1 MSKIIKDPIY
11 GYIEIEDC
19 YASIVDSP
27 FFQRLRDIIQTSYVS
42 VYPASLHNRFT
53 HSLGVFYLGKKASD
67 YVLED
72 FKNVYK
78 EFYESNI
85 EEIEVI
91 HNTFILACLLHDVGH
106 SPFSHTGEKFFFE
119 KVKDGTYLIWLLL
132 LDIVADEKF
141 SRDANTLTG
150 APHEIMS
157 AYISLKYLIGTRQE
171 EPRLK
176 IDKSLFAR
184 SIIGLKYADSDEI
197 SSLKNCFIDLLNSQ
211 TIDTDRLDYLIRDS
225 YMSGYNSAN
234 IDYER
239 LLSAISIKNKNGQ
252 YKIIFNKKALS
263 VLENAI
269 LAHDEEKKWIQ
280 SHPTILY
287 ESYLIEGMIRFAVNE
302 FKKGGVELFSAEAL
316 TKDGIK
322 KGKENIRLLSDS
334 DIISFAKRFGFKYK
348 FVQSN
353 FDRSKRLK
361 PLWKSEAEYKAI
373 IESKFSS
380 VKGGNLL
387 SMEEYFAKKINPFLL
402 TQDDEFVPVI
412 NDKTLRYF
420 NAQLK
425 KAREG
430 ENNFYIEN
438 RLKALEQIVF
448 LIKKL
453 KALSKLF
460 DVPFEY
466 AFISN
471 GQFMSG
477 FNKENFKN
485 IKIDFPNL
493 ERTYEIQDVVNVLGS
508 EERRDQFFYF
518 YVPKELKDKKI
529 KDVISEVINIFLS
542 FSQEFLENK

>member
-72 FKNVYK
+72 FKNVHK
-78 EFYESNI
+78 DFYESNI

-269 LAHDEEKKWIQ
+269 LARDEEKKWIQ

-302 FKKGGVELFSAEAL
+302 FKKGGAELFSAEAL

-348 FVQSN
+348 FVQSY

-402 TQDDEFVPVI
+402 TQNDEFVPVI

-448 LIKKL
+448 LSKKL

-466 AFISN
+466 VFIGN

>member
-302 FKKGGVELFSAEAL
+302 RGRTLFCRGLNERWN
-316 TKDGIK
+316 K
-322 KGKENIRLLSDS
+322 KGKREHSIVV
-334 DIISFAKRFGFKYK
+334 RF
-348 FVQSN
+348 
-353 FDRSKRLK
+353 
-361 PLWKSEAEYKAI
+361 
-373 IESKFSS
+373 
-380 VKGGNLL
+380 
-387 SMEEYFAKKINPFLL
+387 
-402 TQDDEFVPVI
+402 
-412 NDKTLRYF
+412 
-420 NAQLK
+420 
-425 KAREG
+425 
-430 ENNFYIEN
+430 
-438 RLKALEQIVF
+438 
-448 LIKKL
+448 
-453 KALSKLF
+453 
-460 DVPFEY
+460 
-466 AFISN
+466 
-471 GQFMSG
+471 
-477 FNKENFKN
+477 
-485 IKIDFPNL
+485 
-493 ERTYEIQDVVNVLGS
+493 
-508 EERRDQFFYF
+508 
-518 YVPKELKDKKI
+518 
-529 KDVISEVINIFLS
+529 
-542 FSQEFLENK
+542 

>member
-72 FKNVYK
+72 FKNVHK
-78 EFYESNI
+78 DFYESNI

-132 LDIVADEKF
+132 LDTVADKKF
-141 SRDANTLTG
+141 LRDANTLTG

-239 LLSAISIKNKNGQ
+239 LLSAISIKNQSGQ

-348 FVQSN
+348 FVQSY

-373 IESKFSS
+373 IESKFSN

-387 SMEEYFAKKINPFLL
+387 SMEEYFAKKINQFLL

-466 AFISN
+466 VFIGN

-493 ERTYEIQDVVNVLGS
+493 ERTYKIQDVVNVLGS

-518 YVPKELKDKKI
+518 YVPKELKEKKI

>member
-141 SRDANTLTG
+141 SRDANTLPG

-348 FVQSN
+348 FVQSY

-466 AFISN
+466 VFISN

>member
-27 FFQRLRDIIQTSYVS
+27 FFQRLRDIIQTSYVA

-72 FKNVYK
+72 FKNVHK
-78 EFYESNI
+78 DFYESNI

-132 LDIVADEKF
+132 LDTVADKKF
-141 SRDANTLTG
+141 LRDANTLTG

-239 LLSAISIKNKNGQ
+239 LLSAISIKNQSGQ

-348 FVQSN
+348 FVQSYS
-353 FDRSKRLK
+353 DRSKRLK

-373 IESKFSS
+373 IESKFSN

-387 SMEEYFAKKINPFLL
+387 SMEEYFAKKINQFLL

-466 AFISN
+466 VFIGN

-493 ERTYEIQDVVNVLGS
+493 ERTYKIQDVVNVLGS

-518 YVPKELKDKKI
+518 YVPKELKEKKI

>member
-1 MSKIIKDPIY
+1 M
-11 GYIEIEDC
+11 
-19 YASIVDSP
+19 
-27 FFQRLRDIIQTSYVS
+27 
-42 VYPASLHNRFT
+42 
-53 HSLGVFYLGKKASD
+53 
-67 YVLED
+67 
-72 FKNVYK
+72 
-78 EFYESNI
+78 
-85 EEIEVI
+85 
-91 HNTFILACLLHDVGH
+91 
-106 SPFSHTGEKFFFE
+106 
-119 KVKDGTYLIWLLL
+119 
-132 LDIVADEKF
+132 
-141 SRDANTLTG
+141 
-150 APHEIMS
+150 
-157 AYISLKYLIGTRQE
+157 
-171 EPRLK
+171 
-176 IDKSLFAR
+176 
-184 SIIGLKYADSDEI
+184 
-197 SSLKNCFIDLLNSQ
+197 
-211 TIDTDRLDYLIRDS
+211 
-225 YMSGYNSAN
+225 
-234 IDYER
+234 
-239 LLSAISIKNKNGQ
+239 
-252 YKIIFNKKALS
+252 
-263 VLENAI
+263 
-269 LAHDEEKKWIQ
+269 
-280 SHPTILY
+280 
-287 ESYLIEGMIRFAVNE
+287 
-302 FKKGGVELFSAEAL
+302 
-316 TKDGIK
+316 
-322 KGKENIRLLSDS
+322 LSDS

-348 FVQSN
+348 FVQSY